1 MRVVVIGGTG
11 HIGSQLIPMLA
22 DAGIEVIAISRG
34 RIGAVQ
40 DGGSKLCRLIQCNYQ
55 ADDRDWA
62 RVLVENVGEGDAVV
76 DLLGIDLMGTYKAVR
91 ERCEHVIA
99 CGSVWMVGMPR
110 RVPCP
115 AEAQIE
121 FWGDSYR
128 QRWRVIQEIVSLSA
142 AGGPR
147 FTAILPPNICG
158 PGKIPLE
165 TRGGRSIEV
174 HRELARGATVR
185 LPEGADALIG
195 PCDAYDVAKAF
206 FLSISKPERASGRVF
221 NVGSAYALTA
231 GEFVATYARIYG
243 VTIPIDRVSWAEFSE
258 TDVPD
263 AMSRYH
269 FEAHMCPDISPI
281 SGALGYEPRFTPEQ
295 TMERAVNWMRSRRM
309 L

>member
-22 DAGIEVIAISRG
+22 EAGIEVIAISRG
-34 RIGAVQ
+34 RIAVTQ
-40 DGGSKLCRLIQCNYQ
+40 GDRADLFRLVQGDYEPN
-55 ADDRDWA
+55 DPGWPRLL
-62 RVLVENVGEGDAVV
+62 RETVGEGDAVV
-76 DLLGIDLMGTYKAVR
+76 DLLGIDLMGTYHTVR
-91 ERCEHVIA
+91 ERCGHLIA
-99 CGSVWMVGMPR
+99 CGSLWMVGMPR
-110 RVPCP
+110 RVSCP

-128 QRWRVIQEIVSLSA
+128 QRWRVIQEIVSLCA
-142 AGGPR
+142 GGGPR

-165 TRGGRSIEV
+165 TRGGRSIDV
-174 HRELARGATVR
+174 HRGLAHGATVK
-185 LPEGADALIG
+185 LPEGADVLIG

-206 FLSISKPERASGRVF
+206 FLAISKPDRAAGRVF

-231 GEFVATYARIYG
+231 SEFVATYAEIYG
-243 VTIPIDRVSWAEFSE
+243 INIPIERVSWSQFCK
-258 TDVPD
+258 TIVPD

-281 SGALGYEPRFTPEQ
+281 RDAIGYEPRFTPQQ
-295 TMERAVNWMRSRRM
+295 TMERAVDWMQSTK
-309 L
+309 LL